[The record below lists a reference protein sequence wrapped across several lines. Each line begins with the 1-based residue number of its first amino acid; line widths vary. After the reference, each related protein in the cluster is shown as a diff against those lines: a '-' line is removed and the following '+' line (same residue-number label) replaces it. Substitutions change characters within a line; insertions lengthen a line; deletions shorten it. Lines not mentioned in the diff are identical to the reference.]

1 MESRTLTILAAVV
14 AALLLVWY
22 LVPLPGPAPT
32 TTPTATEA
40 PATPAPAPAE
50 APK

>member
-14 AALLLVWY
+14 AALLLGWY
-22 LVPLPGPAPT
+22 FMSAPPAPT
-32 TTPTATEA
+32 TTPTATET
-40 PATPAPAPAE
+40 PAPAPAPAE